1 MFRSTVYCCTAA
13 GGDDTDFENM
23 VKLYKNS
30 DLGEEKDR
38 LTRSGMSS
46 FENKELLKKALD
58 FAISENVRSQ
68 DTCHFI
74 AGISRNKY
82 GRDLAW
88 EFFKENYDL
97 FKNRY
102 KSGFLIHHLVKSV
115 SERFVD
121 EEKAAMIE
129 KYFEENSWP
138 GTERDVS
145 QAVETI
151 RLNAAWLSRDGAS
164 IKKFFE
170 TL

>member
-1 MFRSTVYCCTAA
+1 MFRSTVYGCTAA

-30 DLGEEKDR
+30 DLGEEKNR
-38 LTRSGMSS
+38 LTGSGMAS
-46 FENKELLKKALD
+46 FENKVVLKKSIN

-74 AGISRNKY
+74 AAISRNRN

-88 EFFKENYDL
+88 EFFKENFDL
-97 FKNRY
+97 FKDRY
-102 KSGFLIHHLVKSV
+102 KSGFLMHHLVKSV
-115 SERFVD
+115 SERFID

-129 KYFEENSWP
+129 KYFEENSLP
-138 GTERDVS
+138 GSERNVS

-151 RLNAAWLSRDGAS
+151 RLNSAWLSRDGAS
-164 IKKFFE
+164 IKKF
-170 TL
+170 LQDL